1 MKEVSKTRSGPRR
14 KLSRKMKRMTSTWP
28 AKEARKSANANE
40 KRKPDWKWIY
50 ESSNHLADEAAESVE
65 EVGVVVEV
73 AAVDVATANT
83 VVDVATANTV
93 AAVAVAAI
101 VAIAAAVTPA
111 PSMSRTKTPSPVS
124 VPHDRSRFELC
135 AT

>member
-40 KRKPDWKWIY
+40 KRKTDWKWIY

-83 VVDVATANTV
+83 VV
-93 AAVAVAAI
+93 AVAVAAI

-124 VPHDRSRFELC
+124 VPHNRSRFELC